1 MLCPYCNADNDKVI
15 DSRAAESGGTIRRR
29 RECLGCGKRFTTY
42 ERVEKTAR
50 LVVVKKDGSRV
61 PFDPESVLRG
71 IQAACGKR
79 PISEEL
85 KERIASEVDDEV
97 HRDFER
103 EVPSA
108 EIGRRVARKLR
119 DVDQVAYVRFAS
131 VYHDFRTIEEFQ
143 SEISDL
149 ASRPKSLPNE
159 QPLFD
164 QPDQRRSAP

>member
-79 PISEEL
+79 PISEEI

-149 ASRPKSLPNE
+149 ASRPKTLPNE

-164 QPDQRRSAP
+164 QPDQRRGA

>member
-79 PISEEL
+79 PISEEI

-149 ASRPKSLPNE
+149 ASRPKTLPNE

-164 QPDQRRSAP
+164 QPDPRRGA